1 MSNGRTILE
10 VPIFNR
16 TSVLPAIAAG
26 CRRVE
31 LNATGSYPVGGT
43 TPSLELVRDV
53 LCDLDSL
60 PFPVPLRVMIRPS
73 GGDFVYIGEE
83 QSLIRTSIEQIKPLL
98 RAERGDGFVF
108 GALRP
113 ARENGLRRVDWRLC
127 ERVVGWCEPLPV
139 VCHRAFDE
147 AVETDE
153 PVEMGMARLAVRV
166 GGVGFKGLLTSG
178 GPGNAG
184 DNLPVLRGIVEEI
197 GGTMEV
203 VVGGGVRSGN
213 VVRRLM
219 STRSGGSWAFGRRME
234 IQEMLGKRN
243 RQAASS
249 EDVRLR
255 THPYL
260 RPGTMNLRLGNPV
273 PSVIASRTVGEAAG
287 GIQG

>member
-1 MSNGRTILE
+1 MAMSNGRTILE

-213 VVRRLM
+213 VGKIYEMLNVVEGRRVVYHSSCLTDPGNSEEVDVDEVRRIVGVWQAHGD
-219 STRSGGSWAFGRRME
+219 TRDVG
-234 IQEMLGKRN
+234 
-243 RQAASS
+243 QA
-249 EDVRLR
+249 
-255 THPYL
+255 
-260 RPGTMNLRLGNPV
+260 
-273 PSVIASRTVGEAAG
+273 
-287 GIQG
+287 Q